1 MRRRQRSGRRAG
13 ALRAAPI
20 ALLAFL
26 ASAPETGWSQQQEQ
40 TQATE
45 TAAGPLQEITVTA
58 TRREESIAR
67 VPISITALTQESI
80 DQRGIKDILDVA
92 RFTPGV
98 NVDTSGTNNI
108 SIRGIASSGGA
119 GTTGIYL
126 DDTPIQ
132 MRGLAFNPDEALP
145 KSFDIERVEVLRGP
159 QGTLFGA
166 GSEGGTV
173 RYITVQPSLTKSSVY
188 ARTEVSY
195 TQGGEPSYEAG
206 VAAGG
211 PIVPGTFGV
220 RASVWYRYDGGWI
233 DRINPVTGALVDPN
247 ANHDETLLARLAGL
261 WAINEKWSVTP
272 SISYQSRE
280 RHQTEDYWALYSNP
294 GSDHYVTGSPTPR
307 IIPDRFYLPSLKIQ
321 GDFAGM
327 TFISN
332 TSYYHRDDRTGYD
345 GTLYDLGF
353 FQTFLGPGPVPL
365 PPAVANANPFLYLP
379 LLLDGTGVHLPA
391 GATNFRAPATVSNG
405 QQNIIQELRLQS
417 AERDA
422 RLVWTTGFFFAEN
435 RQKYLEEIHDPAAN
449 LNALTL
455 ATAGLPYTGVFVDA
469 NGNPVNY
476 VSQFPDDDYFLQT
489 YAKDK
494 QYALYAE
501 ATYGL
506 LDTLKLTLG
515 ARYSWT
521 EFSFDTLT
529 GGPQLFAAPTFG
541 EGSHKENAFTPR
553 VSLQW
558 QIDPNDLLYA
568 TYAKGFR
575 PGGANNPVP
584 YAACATDF
592 QNFGVSGAP
601 ATFNSDTVNSYEI
614 GSKNNIAGKLRIS
627 SSIYFIR
634 WNNIQQTVVPPICA
648 ISFISNLGVANAWG
662 GDIQADLA
670 FTDAFTAELAVG
682 YTSAR
687 YIKDAAFGSGLIAAN
702 GDAIQGESGQP
713 APPFTASLGLE
724 YRFKLLEREA
734 FARIDDEYESHS
746 KWPGPSQDVNT
757 LQYDGAN
764 FILPATN
771 FMSLRTGVQLGGW
784 QVSAFVD
791 NLLDTHKLTNYAWSI
806 NPGYPDPNGAN
817 TQSRLFSAFTF
828 RPRTIGLTG
837 ILRF

>member
-1 MRRRQRSGRRAG
+1 MRRIWRSGRRAG
-13 ALRAAPI
+13 AVTVAPLAVLTCLAAG
-20 ALLAFL
+20 
-26 ASAPETGWSQQQEQ
+26 PEAGWSQEQ
-40 TQATE
+40 AQATE
-45 TAAGPLQEITVTA
+45 APAAGPLQEITVTA
-58 TRREESIAR
+58 TRREESIAK
-67 VPISITALTQESI
+67 VPISITALTKENI
-80 DQRGIKDILDVA
+80 DERGIKDILDVA

-173 RYITVQPSLTKSSVY
+173 RYISEQPSLTKDSVY

-211 PIVPGTFGV
+211 PLVEGTFGV

-247 ANHDETLLARLAGL
+247 ANHDETMLARLAGL
-261 WAINEKWSVTP
+261 WAVNEKWSVTP
-272 SISYQSRE
+272 AIYYQNRE
-280 RHQTEDYWALYSNP
+280 RHQTEDYWGFLSNP
-294 GSDHYVTGSPTPR
+294 GDDRYVTGSPTPR
-307 IIPDRFYLPSLKIQ
+307 IIPDQFYLPSLKIQ

-332 TSYYHRDDRTGYD
+332 TSYYHRDDQTGYD

-353 FQTFLGPGPVPL
+353 FQTFLGPSAIT
-365 PPAVANANPFLYLP
+365 PPANVNPFLYLP
-379 LLLDGTGVHLPA
+379 LLLDGTGLHLPA
-391 GATNFRAPATVSNG
+391 AAADFRAPATVTNN

-422 RLVWTTGFFFAEN
+422 RLVWTTGFFFSEN
-435 RQKYLEEIHDPAAN
+435 RQKYLEQIHDPEAN

-455 ATAGLPYTGVFVDA
+455 ATAGVPYTSIFVDS
-469 NGNPVNY
+469 NGNPVTY
-476 VSQFPDDDYFLQT
+476 VPQFPNDDYFLQT

-494 QYALYAE
+494 QYALYGE

-521 EFSFDTLT
+521 EFSFATFT
-529 GGPQLFAAPTFG
+529 GGPQLFAPPTTG
-541 EGSHKENAFTPR
+541 EGLHKENAFTPR

-558 QIDPNDLLYA
+558 QIDPNDLLYT

-614 GSKNNIAGKLRIS
+614 GSKNNIGGQLRLAS
-627 SSIYFIR
+627 SVYFIH
-634 WNNIQQTVVPPICA
+634 WSNIQQTVVPPICQ
-648 ISFISNLGVANAWG
+648 ISFIDNLGTANAWG
-662 GDIQADLA
+662 GDIQADWA
-670 FTDAFTAELAVG
+670 ITDAFTAELAVG

-687 YIKDAAFGSGLIAAN
+687 YVKDAAFGSGIIAAN
-702 GDAIQGESGQP
+702 GDAIQGQSGQP

-724 YRFKLLEREA
+724 YTFRVLQRQA
-734 FARIDDEYESHS
+734 FARIDDEYESHP
-746 KWPGPSQDVNT
+746 KWAGPSQDPNT

-764 FILPATN
+764 FTLPATN

-784 QVSAFVD
+784 QVSAFMD
-791 NLLDTHKLTNYAWSI
+791 NVLDTHKLTNYAWTI

-817 TQSRLFSAFTF
+817 TQNRLFSGFTY
-828 RPRTIGLTG
+828 RPRTMGVTG
-837 ILRF
+837 IFRF

>member
-1 MRRRQRSGRRAG
+1 MRRRRLSGRRAG
-13 ALRAAPI
+13 AVTVVPLVVLI
-20 ALLAFL
+20 CL
-26 ASAPETGWSQQQEQ
+26 SAGPEAGWSQEQ
-40 TQATE
+40 AQATE
-45 TAAGPLQEITVTA
+45 APAAGPLQEITVTA
-58 TRREESIAR
+58 TRREESIAK
-67 VPISITALTQESI
+67 VPISITALTQENI
-80 DQRGIKDILDVA
+80 DERGIKDILDVA

-173 RYITVQPSLTKSSVY
+173 RYITEQPSLTKDSVY

-195 TQGGEPSYEAG
+195 TEGGAPSYEAG

-233 DRINPVTGALVDPN
+233 DRIDPVTGALVDPN
-247 ANHDETLLARLAGL
+247 ANHDETMLARLAGL

-272 SISYQSRE
+272 SIYYQNRE
-280 RHQTEDYWALYSNP
+280 RHQTEDYWGIYSNP
-294 GSDHYVTGSPTPR
+294 GQDHFVTGSPTPR
-307 IIPDRFYLPSLKIQ
+307 IIPDQFYLPALKIQ

-327 TFISN
+327 SFISN
-332 TSYYHRDDRTGYD
+332 TAYYHRDDLTGYD

-353 FQTFLGPGPVPL
+353 FQTFLGPSAIT
-365 PPAVANANPFLYLP
+365 PPANVNPFLYLP
-379 LLLDGTGVHLPA
+379 LLLDGTGLHLPP
-391 GATNFRAPATVSNG
+391 GATNFRAPATVEND

-417 AERDA
+417 AERNA

-435 RQKYLEEIHDPAAN
+435 RQKYLEQIHDPESN

-455 ATAGLPYTGVFVDA
+455 ATAGVPYTDIFTDS
-469 NGNPVNY
+469 NGNPVTY
-476 VSQFPDDDYFLQT
+476 VPQFPNDDYFLQT

-494 QYALYAE
+494 QYALYGE

-521 EFSFDTLT
+521 EFSFATFT
-529 GGPQLFAAPTFG
+529 GGPQLFAPPTTG
-541 EGSHKENAFTPR
+541 EGLHKENAFTPR

-558 QIDPNDLLYA
+558 QIDPNDLLYT

-601 ATFNSDTVNSYEI
+601 PTFNSDTVNSYEI
-614 GSKNNIAGKLRIS
+614 GSKNNIGGQLRLAS
-627 SSIYFIR
+627 SVYFIH
-634 WNNIQQTVVPPICA
+634 WSNIQQTVVPPICQ
-648 ISFISNLGVANAWG
+648 ISFIDNLGTANAWG
-662 GDIQADLA
+662 GDIQADWA
-670 FTDAFTAELAVG
+670 ITDAFTAELAVG

-687 YIKDAAFGSGLIAAN
+687 YVKDAAFGSGIIAAN
-702 GDAIQGESGQP
+702 GDAIQGQSGQP

-724 YRFKLLEREA
+724 YTFRVLQRQA
-734 FARIDDEYESHS
+734 FARIDDEYESHP
-746 KWPGPSQDVNT
+746 KWVGPSQDPNT

-764 FILPATN
+764 FTLPATN
-771 FMSLRTGVQLGGW
+771 FMSVRTGVQLGGW
-784 QVSAFVD
+784 QVSAFMD
-791 NLLDTHKLTNYAWSI
+791 NVLDTHKLTNYAWTI

-817 TQSRLFSAFTF
+817 TQNRLFSGFTY
-828 RPRTIGLTG
+828 RPRTVGVTG
-837 ILRF
+837 IFRF

>member
-1 MRRRQRSGRRAG
+1 MRRVRRSGRRAG
-13 ALRAAPI
+13 AVKAAPI
-20 ALLAFL
+20 VMLAWL
-26 ASAPETGWSQQQEQ
+26 AGAPDTGWAQAQE
-40 TQATE
+40 QATE
-45 TAAGPLQEITVTA
+45 SPAGPLQEITVTA
-58 TRREESIAR
+58 TRREESIAK
-67 VPISITALTQESI
+67 VPISITALTQENL
-80 DQRGIKDILDVA
+80 DERGIKDILDVA

-173 RYITVQPSLTKSSVY
+173 RYITEQPSLTKDSVY

-211 PIVPGTFGV
+211 PLVEGTFGV

-247 ANHDETLLARLAGL
+247 ANHDETMLARLAGL
-261 WAINEKWSVTP
+261 WAVNEKWSVTP
-272 SISYQSRE
+272 AIYYQNRE
-280 RHQTEDYWALYSNP
+280 RHQTEDYWGFLSNP
-294 GSDHYVTGSPTPR
+294 GDDHYVTGSPTPR
-307 IIPDRFYLPSLKIQ
+307 IIPDQFYLPSLKIQ

-332 TSYYHRDDRTGYD
+332 TSYYHRDDQTGYD

-353 FQTFLGPGPVPL
+353 FQTFLGPSAIT
-365 PPAVANANPFLYLP
+365 PPANVNPFLYLP

-391 GATNFRAPATVSNG
+391 AAANFRAPATVTND

-422 RLVWTTGFFFAEN
+422 RLVWTTGFFFSEN
-435 RQKYLEEIHDPAAN
+435 RQKYLEQIHDPEAN

-455 ATAGLPYTGVFVDA
+455 ATAGVPYTSIFTDS
-469 NGNPVNY
+469 NGNPVTY
-476 VSQFPDDDYFLQT
+476 VPQFPNDDYFLQT

-494 QYALYAE
+494 QYALYGE

-521 EFSFDTLT
+521 EFSFATFT
-529 GGPQLFAAPTFG
+529 GGPQLFAPPTTG
-541 EGSHKENAFTPR
+541 EGLHKENAFTPR

-558 QIDPNDLLYA
+558 QIDPSDLLYT

-614 GSKNNIAGKLRIS
+614 GSKNNIGGQLRIAS
-627 SSIYFIR
+627 SVYFIH
-634 WNNIQQTVVPPICA
+634 WSNIQQTVVPPICQ
-648 ISFISNLGVANAWG
+648 ISFIDNLGTANAWG
-662 GDIQADLA
+662 GDIQADWA
-670 FTDAFTAELAVG
+670 ITDAFTVELATG

-687 YIKDAAFGSGLIAAN
+687 YVKDSAFGKGIIAAN
-702 GDAIQGESGQP
+702 GDAIQGQSGQP

-724 YRFKLLEREA
+724 YTFKVMQRQA
-734 FARIDDEYESHS
+734 FARIDDEYESHP
-746 KWPGPSQDVNT
+746 KWAGPSQDPNT

-764 FILPATN
+764 FTLPATN
-771 FMSLRTGVQLGGW
+771 FMSLRTGVQLGAW
-784 QVSAFVD
+784 QVSAFMD
-791 NLLDTHKLTNYAWSI
+791 NVLDTHKLTNYAWTI

-817 TQSRLFSAFTF
+817 TQSRLFSGFTY
-828 RPRTIGLTG
+828 RPRTMGITG
-837 ILRF
+837 IFRF